1 MIRRAVLISFSI
13 LACAGPAVAQDSA
26 WSTPGV
32 TVNDARAWLL
42 ENGGEV
48 GVPEIDGSATTLKV
62 NDVLP
67 WTLSFYRCQDTCA
80 DMQYTARFSGPG
92 VTLDWV
98 NRWNRGNRY
107 LKAYFIPPEASGEEA
122 STVVQY
128 DVQLSGQGPHQLAQT
143 TAVWKQM
150 QINFAQTLQQATRGN

>member
-1 MIRRAVLISFSI
+1 MIRRAILMSLSVL
-13 LACAGPAVAQDSA
+13 AVAAPAAAQDSA

-32 TVNDARAWLL
+32 TVSDARAWLL
-42 ENGGEV
+42 ENGGQV
-48 GVPEIDGSATTLKV
+48 GVPEIEGSATTLKV
-62 NDVLP
+62 DDVLP

-92 VTLDWV
+92 VTASWV
-98 NRWNRGNRY
+98 NDWNRSNRY
-107 LKAYFIPPEASGEEA
+107 LKAYFIPAPAGGEP

-150 QINFAQTLQQATRGN
+150 QISFAQTLQRATREP